1 MKEGRLEEWKR
12 HRASTLP
19 LQDDPMKQAE
29 QAERSCPPHGSCPV
43 PVVSHAHSPHPL
55 ASSVQQPLSVELFL
69 DCFFIPRLDFFLIFF
84 FK

>member
-29 QAERSCPPHGSCPV
+29 QAEHSCPPHGSCPV

-55 ASSVQQPLSVELFL
+55 ASSV
-69 DCFFIPRLDFFLIFF
+69 
-84 FK
+84 